1 MKKNKN
7 IHFKVSLLLLFASFA
22 PKVYASIGTVN
33 IPSVNLQVNEEKIIS
48 LSVSDNIQSVDGM
61 IKSNDPSCVKVVN
74 VDSPLEVDANN
85 KFANFGLRGAITD
98 AGTVT
103 IKGLKKCNTKLTIYN
118 LNIVSIDEIEERDL
132 HSESGI
138 ITVNGPDTNDL
149 STTQTNNQIITPSK
163 TEENNTVNKT
173 VSQTTNNNVNK
184 TNNNVNNSNANKTTN
199 QVSSNTN
206 KQTTNSSN
214 PNSTARSINNQVAVT
229 NNDATLSS
237 LSIEGYQIDF
247 DKNKFEYVLEVSNE
261 VEKVNVNA
269 TSSDS
274 KSTIKIEGNENLF
287 VGENEIKIIVT
298 NNNEEKLYIIKVTRK
313 QDPTKEYNTDN
324 YLTNIIPSSGILSPL
339 FDKNKSD
346 YVIYLPYEVDN
357 ITFENTLS
365 ADTSNVEIEGPD
377 KLALGNNNFT
387 IKVRAE
393 SGDIRKYQ
401 IVVKRFNKYDV
412 TLSNNNLRNITLG
425 NNNTLLNSLGKKV
438 DFDKD
443 VTTYYYKK
451 GDDFSY
457 NYVVDD
463 KDAIVKV
470 VENNDTINI
479 IVEAPNGHI
488 KVYTLI
494 PYEQNPLIYIL
505 LFILGITIGYLLR
518 LVIAILKRNKRRK
531 INQKKSLEN

>member
-7 IHFKVSLLLLFASFA
+7 IHFKMSLLLLFASFV
-22 PKVYASIGTVN
+22 PKVYASIGTVS
-33 IPSVNLQVNEEKIIS
+33 IPSVTLQANEEKTLS
-48 LSVSDNIQSVDGM
+48 LSVSNNIQSVDGM

-98 AGTVT
+98 AGSVT

-118 LNIVSIDEIEERDL
+118 LNIVSINEIEERNL
-132 HSESGI
+132 RFESGI
-138 ITVNGPDTNDL
+138 ITVDGPDTNNL
-149 STTQTNNQIITPSK
+149 STTQPNNQIITPSK
-163 TEENNTVNKT
+163 TEENNTSNKT
-173 VSQTTNNNVNK
+173 VSQTTSNNESKV
-184 TNNNVNNSNANKTTN
+184 NNNVNNSNINKTTS

-206 KQTTNSSN
+206 KQTRNDNNVNTTR
-214 PNSTARSINNQVAVT
+214 STNNQVAIT

-247 DKNKFEYVLEVSNE
+247 DKNKFEYTLEVSNE
-261 VEKVNVNA
+261 VEKINVGA

-287 VGENEIKIIVT
+287 VGENDVKIIVT
-298 NNNEEKLYIIKVTRK
+298 NNNEEKVYVVKVTRK
-313 QDPTKEYNTDN
+313 QNPTKEYNTDN

-346 YVIYLPYEVDN
+346 YVIYLPYEIDN

-365 ADTSNVEIEGPD
+365 ADTSNIEIEGPD

-412 TLSNNNLRNITLG
+412 TLSNNNLRSITLG

-470 VENNDTINI
+470 VEDNDTINI
-479 IVEAPNGHI
+479 IVEAPNGDI

-494 PYEQNPLIYIL
+494 PFKQNPLIYIL